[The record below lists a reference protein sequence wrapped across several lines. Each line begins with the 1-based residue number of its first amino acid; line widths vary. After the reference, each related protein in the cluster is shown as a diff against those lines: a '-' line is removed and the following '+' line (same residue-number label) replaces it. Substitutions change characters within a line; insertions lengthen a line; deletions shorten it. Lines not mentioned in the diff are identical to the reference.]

1 MVNSLQLIKGIVY
14 LLKNL
19 FWRKT
24 EREERRKDREG
35 EREII

>member
-1 MVNSLQLIKGIVY
+1 MKFKGIVS

-24 EREERRKDREG
+24 EREEREEKIKI
-35 EREII
+35 EREKER